1 MTLEQFLFTMWY
13 TGRKFIVKKGDTEK
27 EIASDGDLTEDMRN
41 AGIKRY
47 REDIIR
53 DSIVI
58 EIE

>member
-13 TGRKFIVKKGDTEK
+13 TGRNFIVKKEDTET
-27 EIASDGDLTEDMRN
+27 EIVSDCDLTENMRN
-41 AGIKRY
+41 AEIKRY